1 MKKAFVL
8 KRLSTSRQKNLV
20 EVINEMGNPF
30 LDDGYELLAL
40 DTRDVIDESVVIT
53 VRTVESLGKEKYEA
67 YQQSVIKNFTGS
79 IHDSLKKN
87 SLPLFRY
94 LQ

>member
-40 DTRDVIDESVVIT
+40 DTRDVIDESVVTT
-53 VRTVESLGKEKYEA
+53 VRTVESLGKEK
-67 YQQSVIKNFTGS
+67 
-79 IHDSLKKN
+79 
-87 SLPLFRY
+87 
-94 LQ
+94 